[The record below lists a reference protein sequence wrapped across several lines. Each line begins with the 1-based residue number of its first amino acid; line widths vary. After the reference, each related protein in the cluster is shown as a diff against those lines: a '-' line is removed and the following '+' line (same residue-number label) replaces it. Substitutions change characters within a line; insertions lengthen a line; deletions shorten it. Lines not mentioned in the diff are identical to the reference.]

1 MADTLALC
9 QLCNGLEKKDESDTR
24 LAFDMEP
31 AQLMSSARFSG
42 CACCAVMLA
51 AVEQFGV
58 AAWSLPPSWDPADRV
73 VRIYAY
79 GLSSDRDTLSLELY
93 LKDEGPKRTLE
104 LFFPESGTNPGSLE
118 LRAVRPRPSLSGHPM
133 SPAGLQWV
141 RMQLQTCLERHVGCR
156 GNGEGVLPKRV
167 LEFQEVSPGI
177 ISVRLR
183 TESNDRTMKKFAA
196 LSHCWGSHQACTTT
210 KATLEDHKRGIPW
223 SKIPQT
229 FQDGIRFCLALG
241 IHHLWID
248 ALCIVQ
254 DDPVDWQIES
264 ARMADIYQNADITLA
279 ATHSSSDS
287 GGCFPEHHDLVTERA
302 LSLPHGIASPWR
314 GIQFRDKARHWTMPL
329 PKSSSRSYPLLTRG
343 WAFQERILAP
353 RVVYF
358 CRDEMSWECNSL
370 STCECGGLPIYD
382 RARDLFSDITEVETV
397 VPAYGLTRY
406 SVVDLPDRRADPAVA
421 ARILIDGLSTEPVGH
436 NRTRRNALADLL
448 WRFEDPILPLGA
460 LPGYGRQGYDHR
472 WNRRFQSDQPTA
484 SRRWQQMV
492 EQYSPLLLSKDTDR
506 LPALSGIAS
515 NAQPHLGSY
524 LAGLWS
530 SSLASDLLWRV
541 SQLDVGL
548 GSPATP
554 QGPSW
559 SWACSRGAVRYW
571 DDLRVDITRPEV
583 GGWNKRKPVFK
594 SASVKPAGRNPF
606 GEVAPG
612 GNVIIEGYL
621 LSAKVQYVRTR
632 PWLTGSSR
640 AEELDPLK
648 YEVHFALDLPLLADH
663 VLSEEG
669 PHHVPD
675 GTEVSMLLVHP
686 DVCLVLMPSQGVVT
700 PPAWATYR
708 RIGIVRQPAAYAQV
722 YTGAVDW
729 MVGSVK
735 ECIGII

>member
-1 MADTLALC
+1 
-9 QLCNGLEKKDESDTR
+9 
-24 LAFDMEP
+24 
-31 AQLMSSARFSG
+31 MSA
-42 CACCAVMLA
+42 
-51 AVEQFGV
+51 
-58 AAWSLPPSWDPADRV
+58 
-73 VRIYAY
+73 
-79 GLSSDRDTLSLELY
+79 
-93 LKDEGPKRTLE
+93 
-104 LFFPESGTNPGSLE
+104 
-118 LRAVRPRPSLSGHPM
+118 
-133 SPAGLQWV
+133 AGLRWV
-141 RMQLQTCLERHVGCR
+141 RMQLQTCLEQHAGCP

-167 LEFQEVSPGI
+167 LEFHDASSGV

-183 TESNDRTMKKFAA
+183 TESDDRTMKKFAA

-264 ARMADIYQNADITLA
+264 ARMADIYQNADVTLA

-287 GGCFPEHHDLVTERA
+287 GGCFLEHHDLVPEHA
-302 LSLPHGIASPWR
+302 LSLPDGIESPWR
-314 GIQFRDKARHWTMPL
+314 GIRFREKARHWTMPL
-329 PKSSSRSYPLLTRG
+329 PKSSSHSYPLLTRG

-353 RVVYF
+353 RVVHF

-370 STCECGGLPIYD
+370 STCECGGLPVYN

-397 VPAYGLTRY
+397 VPAHGLTRY
-406 SVVDLPDRRADPAVA
+406 PVVDLPERGADPAIA
-421 ARILIDGLSTEPVGH
+421 ACILVDGLSAEPVAH
-436 NRTRRNALADLL
+436 DTRRRNALANLV
-448 WRFEDPILPLGA
+448 RAFGPGNRVFVEDPIGPIRPLGA
-460 LPGYGRQGYDHR
+460 LPRYGHRGYDHR
-472 WNRRFQSDQPTA
+472 WNLRFQSDQPTA

-506 LPALSGIAS
+506 LPALSGITS

-548 GSPATP
+548 GSQATP

-559 SWACSRGAVRYW
+559 SWASSRGAVRYW
-571 DDLRVDITRPEV
+571 DDLRVEITRPEV
-583 GGWNKRKPVFK
+583 WGWNMRKPVFA

-612 GNVIIEGYL
+612 GNVIVEGYL

-675 GTEVSMLLVHP
+675 GTDVSMLLVHP
-686 DVCLVLMPSQGVVT
+686 DVCLVLMPSQQGVVT
-700 PPAWATYR
+700 PLARATYR
-708 RIGIVRQPAAYAQV
+708 RIGIVRQPAAFAQV

-735 ECIGII
+735 ECIPII